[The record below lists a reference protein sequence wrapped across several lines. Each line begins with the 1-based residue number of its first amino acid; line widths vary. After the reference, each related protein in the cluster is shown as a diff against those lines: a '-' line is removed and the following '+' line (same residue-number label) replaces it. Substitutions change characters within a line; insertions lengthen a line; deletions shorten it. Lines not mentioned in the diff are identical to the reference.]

1 MWTVL
6 YTFLCA
12 CGIVYND
19 DQVKI
24 HSLFIGF
31 LFAVLFPFGVVYA
44 SGVHSE
50 APDAL
55 HPVTQIGLPDSVLK
69 HGEKITATSGLT
81 REEVGALVEETI
93 NEEARRSIV
102 KFILLSIGI
111 FGLIALFYAPSRH
124 DSGGDKTD
132 AGGSQAPSIGGSTSP
147 GS

>member
-12 CGIVYND
+12 CGIVYNSN
-19 DQVKI
+19 QVKI
-24 HSLFIGF
+24 HSLFIGL
-31 LFAVLFPFGVVYA
+31 LFAVLFPFGVAYA
-44 SGVHSE
+44 SGAHGE

-102 KFILLSIGI
+102 KFILLSLFI
-111 FGLIALFYAPSRH
+111 FGLIALFYAP
-124 DSGGDKTD
+124 
-132 AGGSQAPSIGGSTSP
+132 ASTP
-147 GS
+147 PKLEVQLPVEPPNT